1 MFLAP
6 EGAYSARECRDPP
19 RRIQPL
25 HATFNRAEEALH
37 EAYRQTDT
45 GGVRAVYRRADG
57 RHEVRDR
64 LATEPDLVME
74 ALVLNG
80 AILPKPADLAAVT
93 AALAA
98 FWRAA

>member
-1 MFLAP
+1 MFL
-6 EGAYSARECRDPP
+6 
-19 RRIQPL
+19 RRKELIQPVNAGVP
-25 HATFNRAEEALH
+25 HAAFGRPMTTFNRAEEALH

-57 RHEVRDR
+57 RHEVRDQ